1 MKERVTNTSKKAALI
16 FVTIISLPDW
26 QPTEMRPARKAVLTE
41 R

>member
-16 FVTIISLPDW
+16 FVTIISLPCW
-26 QPTEMRPARKAVLTE
+26 QPTGMISARKAVLTE